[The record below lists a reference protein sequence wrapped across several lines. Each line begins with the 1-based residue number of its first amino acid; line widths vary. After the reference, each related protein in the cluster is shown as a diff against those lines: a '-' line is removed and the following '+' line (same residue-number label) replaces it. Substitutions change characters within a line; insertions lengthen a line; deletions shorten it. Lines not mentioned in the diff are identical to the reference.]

1 MTNFFDSDI
10 VQEEARELERLQM
23 KAMELTLAAPLS
35 DGSKV
40 DQLNY
45 IYAVRE
51 LIEKQQIFYARLRL
65 SNDSR
70 AVDMCKS
77 IEEGARML
85 YGMWETED
93 VVSLMK
99 NMLFKL
105 DDFEK
110 EILADEG

>member
-1 MTNFFDSDI
+1 MSDFFDSDI
-10 VQEEARELERLQM
+10 VMDEAREMEKLQM
-23 KAMELTLAAPLS
+23 KAMELTMAAPLS

-45 IYAVRE
+45 IYTVRE
-51 LIEKQQIFYARLRL
+51 LVEKQQIFYTRLRL
-65 SNDSR
+65 SDDPR

-93 VVSLMK
+93 VFSLMK
-99 NMLFKL
+99 NMLSKL
-105 DDFEK
+105 DHFEK
-110 EILADEG
+110 EIMADEA